1 MEWTIM
7 KKKSVCLLLILTL
20 VLLLTGCWNRRELN
34 ELAIAIGLGIDKQG
48 DRFRVSVQ
56 VVDPGAVSSK
66 KGASQGAP
74 ATLFTEEADTIFEA
88 IRKITTIS
96 PRKMY
101 FSHLRICVI
110 SESVATEGMA
120 KSLDLLSRDHQFRS
134 DFYLVVTKGNSA
146 EDTLKMMTPLDPI
159 PANNLFSSLES
170 SEKNWSPSTT
180 VTLDEL
186 IAALTSEGRQ
196 PVLTGLRIVGN
207 KEMGESSSNVKMIDP
222 PVRLQYSGLAVFRKD
237 KLIGWLNET
246 ESRGYS
252 FILGKVQ
259 SSVGFAACP
268 GGGKVVT
275 ESIRTQTS
283 MKGSVNRKEP
293 QIHIKVRVEANV
305 GEVECNSLDL
315 TKASTIYDIE
325 KREEEKIEE
334 IMQSTVRKAQKVY
347 KADIFGFGEAI
358 HRADPKTWNTLKK
371 NWDLEHFADLP
382 VNIKV
387 DFKIRRL
394 GTVGNSFLQD
404 LKK

>member
-1 MEWTIM
+1 M
-7 KKKSVCLLLILTL
+7 KKKSACLLLILTL

-34 ELAIAIGLGIDKQG
+34 ELAIVVGLGIDKQG

-56 VVDPGAVSSK
+56 VVDPGAVSSS
-66 KGASQGAP
+66 KGGSQGAP
-74 ATLFTEEADTIFEA
+74 ATLYTVEADTIFEA

-110 SESVATEGMA
+110 GESVATEGMA
-120 KSLDLLSRDHQFRS
+120 KTLDFLSRDPQLRS
-134 DFYLVVTKGNSA
+134 DFYLVVTKDNSA
-146 EDTLKMMTPLDPI
+146 EDTLKMMTPLDKI

-170 SEKNWSPSTT
+170 SEENWSPSMT

-207 KEMGESSSNVKMIDP
+207 KEMGESSSNIEMIDP
-222 PVRLQYSGLAVFRKD
+222 HARLKYSGLAVFRKD

-246 ESRGYS
+246 ESRGYN

-259 SSVGFAACP
+259 SSVGFVACP
-268 GGGKVVT
+268 GGGKVVN
-275 ESIRTQTS
+275 EIIRTQTS

-315 TKASTIYDIE
+315 TKPSTIYEIE
-325 KREEEKIEE
+325 KRAEEKIEE
-334 IMQSTVRKAQKVY
+334 IMQSTVRKAQKMY

-358 HRADPKTWNTLKK
+358 HRADPKAWNTLKK

-382 VNIKV
+382 VHIKV
-387 DFKIRRL
+387 DFRIRRL
-394 GTVGNSFLQD
+394 GTVGSSFMQD

>member
-1 MEWTIM
+1 M
-7 KKKSVCLLLILTL
+7 KKKSACLLLILTL

-34 ELAIAIGLGIDKQG
+34 ELAIVVGLGIDKQG

-66 KGASQGAP
+66 KGGSQGAP
-74 ATLFTEEADTIFEA
+74 ATLYTDEADTIFEA

-110 SESVATEGMA
+110 GESVATEGMA
-120 KSLDLLSRDHQFRS
+120 KSLDLLSRDNEFRS
-134 DFYLVVTKGNSA
+134 DFYLVVTKDNSA
-146 EDTLKMMTPLDPI
+146 EDTLKMMTPLVPI

-207 KEMGESSSNVKMIDP
+207 KEMGESSSNAKMIEP
-222 PVRLQYSGLAVFRKD
+222 PVLLQYSGLAVFRKD

-334 IMQSTVRKAQKVY
+334 IMQSTVRKAQKLY

-358 HRADPKTWNTLKK
+358 HRADPKAWKTLKK

-382 VNIKV
+382 VHIKV

-394 GTVGNSFLQD
+394 GTVGSSFIQD

>member
-1 MEWTIM
+1 M
-7 KKKSVCLLLILTL
+7 KKKSACLLLILTL
-20 VLLLTGCWNRRELN
+20 VLLLTGCWDRRELN
-34 ELAIAIGLGIDKQG
+34 ELAIAVGLGIDKQG

-66 KGASQGAP
+66 KGGSQGAP
-74 ATLFTEEADTIFEA
+74 ATLYTDEADTIFEA

-110 SESVATEGMA
+110 GESVATEGMA
-120 KSLDLLSRDHQFRS
+120 KSLDLLSRDKEFRS

-146 EDTLKMMTPLDPI
+146 EDTLKMMTPLDKI

-207 KEMGESSSNVKMIDP
+207 KEMGESGSNAKMIEP

-305 GEVECNSLDL
+305 GEVECSGLDL

-334 IMQSTVRKAQKVY
+334 IIQSTVRKAQKLY

-358 HRADPKTWNTLKK
+358 HRADPKAWKTLKK

-387 DFKIRRL
+387 DLKIRRL
-394 GTVGNSFLQD
+394 GTVGSSFIQD